1 MSCFCKASSFPS
13 RTCIT
18 GLVLQHCCKT
28 RCRFFVVHF
37 SVSSLSFKFSQECSP
52 LRVYINLT
60 FTLYLAPWAL
70 LSLLLLSN
78 LPKRFIQKHGWLSCS
93 VLGRRVA
100 ELELYILV
108 CKVCVV
114 DAQCFVVKYFSRTL
128 DLIFRTTRTQGK
140 ELIAFLY
147 VRLLH
152 AFFFPRLAR
161 RFVKAVSLHRCPW
174 SNSFKFYL
182 GEKKFPC
189 HLLTTNKIE
198 GERGR
203 VLIQGGWDTYLLVA
217 WLSWEETS

>member
-1 MSCFCKASSFPS
+1 M
-13 RTCIT
+13 
-18 GLVLQHCCKT
+18 
-28 RCRFFVVHF
+28 
-37 SVSSLSFKFSQECSP
+37 
-52 LRVYINLT
+52 
-60 FTLYLAPWAL
+60 
-70 LSLLLLSN
+70 LLLN
-78 LPKRFIQKHGWLSCS
+78 LPKRFIQKHGHGWLSCS

-114 DAQCFVVKYFSRTL
+114 GVFMRNVSLSDPFKYFSRTL
-128 DLIFRTTRTQGK
+128 DLVFRTTRTRGR